1 MSHFWEI
8 CGQCRKFARVIKISQ
23 ILVFHFTTPFSGQ
36 QIQVGMDEMY
46 EMYQSYQKFYTK
58 LAKELI
64 VFFFLC

>member
-1 MSHFWEI
+1 M
-8 CGQCRKFARVIKISQ
+8 IKISQ
-23 ILVFHFTTPFSGQ
+23 ILIFHFTTPFSGQ

-46 EMYQSYQKFYTK
+46 EMYQSYEKFYTK